1 MDATSKSFFFFF
13 PRPFERFFVLSFV
26 VSFVRSFVRSSFS
39 FFRVSQYVDE
49 PHPFESISLNSP
61 IRAFIGLWRA
71 CRLCCSSVLPS
82 LFVSPRFIDRSIDRS
97 IDPSFV
103 GLRLVG
109 WYLLIRY
116 EAERVG
122 VLSSLKRRAEIVA
135 KVLDSL
141 EGVSC
146 RMSDGALYAFPSM

>member
-1 MDATSKSFFFFF
+1 MACV
-13 PRPFERFFVLSFV
+13 PFVLLV
-26 VSFVRSFVRSSFS
+26 G
-39 FFRVSQYVDE
+39 
-49 PHPFESISLNSP
+49 PPFLVCLASLY
-61 IRAFIGLWRA
+61 
-71 CRLCCSSVLPS
+71 
-82 LFVSPRFIDRSIDRS
+82 RSIDRS

-103 GLRLVG
+103 ALRLVG

>member
-1 MDATSKSFFFFF
+1 MACV
-13 PRPFERFFVLSFV
+13 PFVLLVGPSFLV
-26 VSFVRSFVRSSFS
+26 CLA
-39 FFRVSQYVDE
+39 
-49 PHPFESISLNSP
+49 SLY
-61 IRAFIGLWRA
+61 
-71 CRLCCSSVLPS
+71 
-82 LFVSPRFIDRSIDRS
+82 RS

-103 GLRLVG
+103 ALRLVG